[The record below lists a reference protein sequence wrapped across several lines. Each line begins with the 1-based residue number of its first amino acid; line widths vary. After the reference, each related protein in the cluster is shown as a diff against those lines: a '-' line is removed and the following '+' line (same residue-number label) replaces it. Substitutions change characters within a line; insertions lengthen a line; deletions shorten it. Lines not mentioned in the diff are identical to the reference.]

1 MDNDRV
7 FDDFYKWVA
16 IEVECDYIIDSNKV
30 TFINERGDKICKF
43 YGKKKMVVHRLD
55 ETVRVYNNWT
65 IMSFQ
70 RIVDIIKYRR

>member
-16 IEVECDYIIDSNKV
+16 IDVECDYIIENNKV

-43 YGKKKMVVHRLD
+43 YGKNKMIVHYPNSR
-55 ETVRVYNNWT
+55 VRVFKNWT

-70 RIVDIIKYRR
+70 KIVAVIKNR